1 MTILDNTGGSD
12 ANIAA
17 GVEMASS
24 GLMNFSAL
32 SMDGSASVGQGMP

>member
-12 ANIAA
+12 ANVANGIA
-17 GVEMASS
+17 MANS
-24 GLMNFSAL
+24 GLVNFSTV

>member
-1 MTILDNTGGSD
+1 MTFLNKTDGSD
-12 ANIAA
+12 ANVAT
-17 GVEMASS
+17 GVEMANS

>member
-1 MTILDNTGGSD
+1 MTILNRTDGSD

-17 GVEMASS
+17 GIEMANS
-24 GLMNFSAL
+24 GLMNFSTL